1 MSFTPPF
8 QKVLDEVNTMA
19 ANKEPIAVLQ
29 AFFKEKMI
37 ELGPK
42 ERLNNLYKIRPKRAV
57 PGERSRYVSL
67 RMNTVQDHY
76 WDHRTNRDSVLKMRQ
91 IGLTTLSCII
101 GLDLCLFNYGSNA
114 CIMAHVLTNVKKY
127 FRITKNAFTQFQKDW
142 GTLYPV
148 TNEVDNVSE
157 LHIAET
163 GSIMMVATETKGL
176 TLDFLHIAE
185 AAFVPNS
192 RIEES
197 IESVPLSGHVVM
209 ESTPDGAS
217 GIFYEHWNNFLTS
230 PDSSLFTCHFFPW
243 WWHYPEIQDIPYLKR
258 PKEFVPTEREEGLI
272 DKYDLNPD
280 HIIWRR
286 NKISESGNNESEFL
300 KKYPEDPITCFLSG
314 AHSVFDADI
323 TRSLWM
329 NGHDPAFKGD
339 LRVANK

>member
-1 MSFTPPF
+1 MSFTPKF
-8 QKVLDEVNTMA
+8 KKVLDELDTMA
-19 ANKEPIAVLQ
+19 ARKEPIDVLR
-29 AFFKEKMI
+29 AFFRDKMI

-42 ERLNNLYKIRPKRAV
+42 ERINNLYKIRPKRAV
-57 PGERSRYVSL
+57 PGERSRYISF
-67 RMNTVQDHY
+67 RMNKVQDHY
-76 WDHRTNRDSVLKMRQ
+76 FDNRQNRDSVLKMRQ

-101 GLDLCLFNYGSNA
+101 GLDMCLFNMGNNA
-114 CIMAHVLTNVKKY
+114 CIMAHVLPNVRKY
-127 FRITKNAFTQFQKDW
+127 FRITKNAFIQFQKDW

-148 TNEVDNVSE
+148 TNTVDNVAE
-157 LHIAET
+157 LHIGET

-197 IESVPLSGHVVM
+197 IESVPLSGHVIM

-217 GIFYEHWNNFLTS
+217 GIFYDHWSSFLTD
-230 PDSSLFTCHFFPW
+230 PESSLFECHFYPW
-243 WWHYPEIQDIPYLKR
+243 WWHYPEKQDIPYLKR
-258 PKEFVPTEREEGLI
+258 PRVFVATEQEEELMK
-272 DKYDLNPD
+272 KYELTDD

-314 AHSVFDADI
+314 AHSVFDSDT
-323 TRSLWM
+323 TRSLWI
-329 NGHDPAFKGD
+329 NAHDPAFRGD
-339 LRVANK
+339 LRIATK